1 MQLKRRVEKEIK
13 LARNVSY
20 ASTLHQQNL
29 TGVQNLALQ
38 EVKKLK
44 MLLLKMKMK
53 K

>member
-1 MQLKRRVEKEIK
+1 MPLKMRVEKEIK

-29 TGVQNLALQ
+29 TGVQNLVPQ

-44 MLLLKMKMK
+44 MLLLKKRK
-53 K
+53 